1 MVRPAVA
8 AATALVLVMCGPCG
22 SALAWQVKAKTL
34 LA

>member
-8 AATALVLVMCGPCG
+8 AAAALVLVVCGPCG
-22 SALAWQVKAKTL
+22 SALARQVKARTF